1 MASKNRFDISIR
13 IDDQRDLYNNFDN
26 RNETLSSDL
35 VDYILNKILISDIE
49 DGVSIDIVSN
59 IHIDIDK
66 FKYAFKKSVENEID
80 IVEKEIKYNKKRA
93 FGSTGVGIVFL
104 IIYFILCIN
113 IDYPIL
119 EIISLIGSFAVWE
132 GFGLYLFDTKELE
145 REREKYRILKDSY
158 IYINGVLI
166 NNYK

>member
-13 IDDQRDLYNNFDN
+13 IDDQRDLYNEFDN

-35 VDYILNKILISDIE
+35 IEYILNKIMISNID

-59 IHIDIDK
+59 IHIDINK
-66 FKYAFKKSVENEID
+66 FRGAFKKSVENEIEL
-80 IVEKEIKYNKKRA
+80 VSKEIKHNKKRA
-93 FGSTGVGIVFL
+93 FSSAGVGILLLLF
-104 IIYFILCIN
+104 YFILCIN
-113 IDYPIL
+113 IDYPVL

-132 GFGLYLFDTKELE
+132 GFGLYFFDTKELE
-145 REREKYRILKDSY
+145 RERKKYQILKDSF

-166 NNYK
+166 NSYK